1 MNTIRERMMKKRVLL
16 PAALLLAALV
26 WAVAFRASGIE
37 VVPVAATARD
47 VQATVKEQGVVESA
61 SAVSLLARGTG
72 TVGQISVQEGDPV
85 RAGDVLMTFQD
96 FAQGAEADG
105 LRAQA
110 QGVYAQ
116 YEAARRTSDANR
128 ILHEEGAISYSQ
140 YADSLAQTRQLAAQ
154 LASLGYAADGAQSAT
169 QADGL
174 ISPIDGTL
182 TALFVRAGESV
193 APGSVLAEVGRLD
206 DRIVLLN
213 VMAPDADRLQEGM
226 VASVY
231 RSGDAVTDAAQVG
244 KIGLKAVDY
253 ISPLGIAQ
261 KRVRVEV
268 LLPEEV
274 DIRLGSA
281 VEVRIVAAEAL
292 QVLSVPLSAV
302 FDEDGQSF
310 VFKIQGRKAV
320 KTPVSTGLSGDEY
333 AEITAGLEAGDL
345 VVYAP
350 APELADGAKIKVKQ
364 S

>member
-1 MNTIRERMMKKRVLL
+1 M
-16 PAALLLAALV
+16 
-26 WAVAFRASGIE
+26 
-37 VVPVAATARD
+37 
-47 VQATVKEQGVVESA
+47 
-61 SAVSLLARGTG
+61 
-72 TVGQISVQEGDPV
+72 
-85 RAGDVLMTFQD
+85 
-96 FAQGAEADG
+96 
-105 LRAQA
+105 
-110 QGVYAQ
+110 
-116 YEAARRTSDANR
+116 
-128 ILHEEGAISYSQ
+128 
-140 YADSLAQTRQLAAQ
+140 
-154 LASLGYAADGAQSAT
+154 
-169 QADGL
+169 
-174 ISPIDGTL
+174 
-182 TALFVRAGESV
+182 LFVRAGESV

-281 VEVRIVAAEAL
+281 VEVRIAAAEAL

-302 FDEDGQSF
+302 FDEDGRSF
-310 VFKIQGRKAV
+310 VFKIQGRRAAKI
-320 KTPVSTGLSGDEY
+320 PVSTGLSGDEY
-333 AEITAGLEAGDL
+333 IEITAGLEPGDL
-345 VVYAP
+345 VVCAP
-350 APELADGAKIKVKQ
+350 AAELTDGVKIKTKQ